1 MDVTVISNRAALMG
15 AVSAAAKRALETCGL
30 KAESY
35 AKQLCPVKTG
45 RLRNSITHL
54 TISEP
59 AVLVGSNVEYAPY
72 VELGHRQQPGRYVPA
87 LKKRLKAAK
96 VAGKPFI
103 RPAIENH
110 MSEYQDIVNKE
121 MSKL

>member
-1 MDVTVISNRAALMG
+1 MDVTVISNRAALMA
-15 AVSAAAKRALETCGL
+15 AVNSAARRALETCGL

-35 AKQLCPVKTG
+35 AKNLCPVKTG

-59 AVLVGSNVEYAPY
+59 AVLIGSNVEYAPY

-87 LKKRLKAAK
+87 LKKRLKASK
-96 VAGKPFI
+96 VNGKPFI

>member
-1 MDVTVISNRAALMG
+1 MDVTVISNRAALMA
-15 AVSAAAKRALETCGL
+15 AVNSAAQRAMETCGL
-30 KAESY
+30 KAESS
-35 AKQLCPVKTG
+35 AKNLCPVKTG

-59 AVLVGSNVEYAPY
+59 AVLIGSNVEYAPY

-87 LKKRLKAAK
+87 LKKRLKASK
-96 VAGKPFI
+96 VNGKPFI

>member
-1 MDVTVISNRAALMG
+1 MDVTVISNRAALMA
-15 AVSAAAKRALETCGL
+15 AVNSAAQRALETCGL

-35 AKQLCPVKTG
+35 AKNLCPVKTG

-59 AVLVGSNVEYAPY
+59 AVLICSNVEYAPY

-87 LKKRLKAAK
+87 LKKRLKASK
-96 VAGKPFI
+96 VNGKPFI